1 MDANRHGHIN
11 TSNYF
16 MYIRVWALC
25 GPCAM
30 PLRIKLLHLDQAC
43 VEDFISN
50 LADGH
55 FPSFK
60 HGHMSPYHL
69 RIEYEPFQRIL
80 CLEVSPLV
88 SFQSSLGQE

>member
-1 MDANRHGHIN
+1 MDAYRHGHIN

-16 MYIRVWALC
+16 MYIRVWPNLS
-25 GPCAM
+25 CAI

-50 LADGH
+50 LTDGH

-80 CLEVSPLV
+80 CLEVSPLG
-88 SFQSSLGQE
+88 SFQSLLGQE

>member
-1 MDANRHGHIN
+1 
-11 TSNYF
+11 
-16 MYIRVWALC
+16 
-25 GPCAM
+25 M
-30 PLRIKLLHLDQAC
+30 PLRIKLLHLDQAW

-80 CLEVSPLV
+80 CLEVSPLG

>member
-1 MDANRHGHIN
+1 M
-11 TSNYF
+11 
-16 MYIRVWALC
+16 VALS
-25 GPCAM
+25 
-30 PLRIKLLHLDQAC
+30 RSFQLLHLYQSL
-43 VEDFISN
+43 VEHFISN

-80 CLEVSPLV
+80 CLEVSPLG
-88 SFQSSLGQE
+88 SFQSLLGQE

>member
-1 MDANRHGHIN
+1 MEIGVG
-11 TSNYF
+11 S
-16 MYIRVWALC
+16 LC
-25 GPCAM
+25 GPWAI

-50 LADGH
+50 LAVGH

-80 CLEVSPLV
+80 CLEVSPLG
-88 SFQSSLGQE
+88 SFQSLLGQE

>member
-1 MDANRHGHIN
+1 MLLPESHVFRGG
-11 TSNYF
+11 TF
-16 MYIRVWALC
+16 VWVGDLS
-25 GPCAM
+25 
-30 PLRIKLLHLDQAC
+30 RSIQLLHLDQAW

-50 LADGH
+50 LTDGH

-80 CLEVSPLV
+80 CLEVSPLG
-88 SFQSSLGQE
+88 SFQSLLGQE

>member
-1 MDANRHGHIN
+1 
-11 TSNYF
+11 
-16 MYIRVWALC
+16 
-25 GPCAM
+25 M
-30 PLRIKLLHLDQAC
+30 PLRIKLLHLDQAL

-60 HGHMSPYHL
+60 YGHMSPYHL

-88 SFQSSLGQE
+88 CFQSLLGQE